1 MKRYEIVASRKFEKE
16 LELCRRRGFDM
27 QKFAEVIDLLGEY
40 GTLPD
45 RYRPHKLS
53 GNFSGYWECHNKPDW
68 LLISKKE
75 ESILTLTLVR
85 TGTHSDLF

>member
-40 GTLPD
+40 GTLPQE
-45 RYRPHKLS
+45 YRPHKLS
-53 GNFSGYWECHNKPDW
+53 GNFAGGWECHIKGDW
-68 LLISKKE
+68 LLIWE
-75 ESILTLTLVR
+75 QYDHELLLRLVR